1 MPRIQINGGSIPMVA
16 QAPYHSSVYGLRY
29 SSGKKRKEKKKRIKI
44 RENLSSSVGKHEEK
58 KDYTK

>member
-1 MPRIQINGGSIPMVA
+1 MVA

-44 RENLSSSVGKHEEK
+44 RENLPSSVGKHEEK